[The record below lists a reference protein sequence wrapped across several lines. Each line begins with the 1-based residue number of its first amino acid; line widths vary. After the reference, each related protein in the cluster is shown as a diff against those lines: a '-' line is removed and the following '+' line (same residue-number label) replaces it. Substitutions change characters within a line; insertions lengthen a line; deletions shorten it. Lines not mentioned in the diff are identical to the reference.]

1 MQNPRGWRTKYLN
14 IHCLEYKYIIIIFF
28 SSLQFSN
35 RATKKFRK
43 KKKKSHDSSTDNC
56 TIFHAWWLKVA
67 DGDLICW
74 KQQRDKRFISIPPM
88 TQATRWT
95 MAARVSA
102 RFPRSGVGVSRMA
115 KTDTRVPRAFTSAS
129 SAVGQNRS
137 LPLPLPESSLAY
149 EWTRASWRGV
159 DDKKKKKKK
168 KNNDWSDASFVRSYN
183 LRQTKVFVKIREI

>member
-1 MQNPRGWRTKYLN
+1 MGFFHYWLITDYNAKSSRLTNEIFKYSLPRLVQDY
-14 IHCLEYKYIIIIFF
+14 YYYFFF
-28 SSLQFSN
+28 SLQRQQFSN

-43 KKKKSHDSSTDNC
+43 KKKKKSHDSNTDNC

-88 TQATRWT
+88 TQATRRT

-115 KTDTRVPRAFTSAS
+115 KTDTRVPRTFTRPSAS
-129 SAVGQNRS
+129 SS
-137 LPLPLPESSLAY
+137 C
-149 EWTRASWRGV
+149 WTE
-159 DDKKKKKKK
+159 
-168 KNNDWSDASFVRSYN
+168 SFVASATSWVLARIRMNARLVAWSR
-183 LRQTKVFVKIREI
+183 RQKKEEEEEE